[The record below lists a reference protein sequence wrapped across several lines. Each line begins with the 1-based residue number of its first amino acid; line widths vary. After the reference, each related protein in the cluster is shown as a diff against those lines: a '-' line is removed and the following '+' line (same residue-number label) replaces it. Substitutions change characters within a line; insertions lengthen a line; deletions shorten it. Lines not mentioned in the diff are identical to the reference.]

1 MDSFLTRSQRH
12 PSAVL
17 LVVQVLGVLLYPFV
31 EGTPEGHIAINI
43 FGLVVL
49 GITTNMVRKTPGA
62 TWISVCLAIP
72 IIALLILQTAYGAP
86 SLLPWSSGLEA
97 LFYFYAAGSLIAYM
111 VGDYNA
117 TIDELFAAAAT
128 FTLIIW
134 GFTHLFV
141 MTQALQPN
149 AFLEAASS
157 ATPRTW
163 SELNHLSFAL
173 LTSTGMGTIVPVSP
187 HARALASIEMMVGLM
202 YLAGVVTRLIGFTTR
217 PADDSPP
224 KDR

>member
-1 MDSFLTRSQRH
+1 MENLLTRSRRH

-17 LVVQVLGVLLYPFV
+17 LVVQVLGVILYPFV

-49 GITTNMVRKTPGA
+49 GITTNMVRKTPGE

-72 IIALLILQTAYGAP
+72 IIVLLVVQIAYKAP
-86 SLLPWSSGLEA
+86 GLLPWSSGLEA
-97 LFYFYAAGSLIAYM
+97 IFYFYAAGSLIAYM
-111 VGDYNA
+111 LGDYNA

-128 FTLIIW
+128 FTLIVW

-141 MTQALQPN
+141 MTQALQPG
-149 AFLEAASS
+149 AFIEAASNT
-157 ATPRTW
+157 TPRTW
-163 SELNHLSFAL
+163 SELNNLSFAL
-173 LTSTGMGTIVPVSP
+173 LTSTGMGTIVPVTS
-187 HARALASIEMMVGLM
+187 HARALASIEMTVGLM
-202 YLAGVVTRLIGFTTR
+202 YLAGVVTRLIGFTTH
-217 PADDSPP
+217 PADSSER